1 MPQQVYFTIDTFTS
15 DKENNCSCSCSASP
29 AACTEAYAEIFNT
42 LTIKLPQYFTSSMNP
57 NKNVQIEMVRLFDI
71 ENEKLII
78 GSAHSDLIMLNATA
92 DFYVC
97 ATNVAYPHPKT
108 FTISDNKGIFNMWFK
123 TITGSVVD
131 IAPSKARVIVE
142 MILSY

>member
-78 GSAHSDLIMLNATA
+78 GSAHSDLIMLN
-92 DFYVC
+92 
-97 ATNVAYPHPKT
+97 
-108 FTISDNKGIFNMWFK
+108 
-123 TITGSVVD
+123 
-131 IAPSKARVIVE
+131 VE
-142 MILSY
+142 RNS